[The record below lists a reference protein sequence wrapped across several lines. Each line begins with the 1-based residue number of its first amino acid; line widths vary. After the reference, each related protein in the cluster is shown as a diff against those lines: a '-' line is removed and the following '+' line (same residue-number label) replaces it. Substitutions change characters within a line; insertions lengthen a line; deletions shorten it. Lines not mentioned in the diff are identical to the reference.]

1 MTTERQKTGKGS
13 TALQP
18 TREMEELGRH
28 FKDIFRRLFLPGTP
42 AKVVIEE
49 EQTTG
54 KK

>member
-1 MTTERQKTGKGS
+1 
-13 TALQP
+13 
-18 TREMEELGRH
+18 LGRH